1 MSLLKNLKL
10 SSAKPAPIADA
21 KERSRA
27 KVLRYLEEQKAL
39 ARAHLEGKLFEARK
53 TVYRTNEAGERVR
66 LEAPRHVRRGWF
78 QDAQGTVFFQVRY
91 GAKPLEFQKGVDAV
105 EVGKIDA
112 LLGIIDTLTQA
123 IQSGELDQQLAT
135 AAQERKKNF
144 RRKAA

>member
-39 ARAHLEGKLFEARK
+39 AQAHLEGRLFEARK
-53 TVYRTNEAGERVR
+53 TVYRTNEAGERIQV
-66 LEAPRHVRRGWF
+66 EAPRHVRRGWF

-112 LLGIIDTLTQA
+112 LLGVIETLVLA
-123 IQSGELDQQLAT
+123 VQSGELDQQLAT